1 MDSRTGKKIRMGR
14 IFNHKSNKTLI
25 MAYSHGVLMGPLP
38 GMKSLEEMKSVVAAV
53 SEVDALMV
61 TPGMLTLL
69 EEAFIGKNKPALF
82 LHWDYQSYIRK
93 ILPYPVGATTEL
105 GQVEDAL
112 AAGAD
117 AIMSYLFIGHEDP
130 ELEKMEIAKNVK
142 LARACERL
150 GIVFMVEVMN
160 ARVNTH
166 PEHNSDKGF
175 YMLSCRIA
183 AEIGADIVKCQPPQN
198 LEIIKEIV
206 ESCPVPLV
214 LAGGAK
220 TEKPEMA
227 YEIAKSTISAG
238 AAGLVFGRNIFEA
251 ADPAKEVALY
261 RDIIHKQSLPH

>member
-38 GMKSLEEMKSVVAAV
+38 GMKTLAEMKGVVKAV
-53 SEVDALMV
+53 SGADALMV

-69 EEAFIGKNKPALF
+69 EDAFIGKNKPALF

-93 ILPYPVGATTEL
+93 ILPYQVGATTEL

-112 AAGAD
+112 SAGAD
-117 AIMSYLFIGHEDP
+117 AIMSYLFIGHDDP
-130 ELEKMEIAKNVK
+130 EAEKLEIAKNVK
-142 LARACERL
+142 LARDCERMGL
-150 GIVFMVEVMN
+150 VFMVEVMN

-166 PEHNSDKGF
+166 PEDQGDKNF

-183 AEIGADIVKCQPPQN
+183 AEIGADIVKCQPPQD
-198 LEIIKEIV
+198 LKIIKEIA
-206 ESCPVPLV
+206 ETCPVPLV

-227 YEIAKSTISAG
+227 YEIARSTMEAG

-251 ADPAKEVALY
+251 PDPAKEVRLY
-261 RDIIHKQSLPH
+261 QKIIHGY